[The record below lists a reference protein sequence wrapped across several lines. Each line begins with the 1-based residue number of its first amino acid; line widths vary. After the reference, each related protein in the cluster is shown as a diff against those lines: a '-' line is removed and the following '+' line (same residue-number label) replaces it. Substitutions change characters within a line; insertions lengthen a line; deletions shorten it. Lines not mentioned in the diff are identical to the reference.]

1 MDITLKW
8 LELDDIKA
16 QCRIEP
22 DNTLEDR
29 LLKLYGAAAEQAILN
44 ACRRTYESLI
54 ADFGS
59 VPYNLYLCGLLLANH
74 LYEHRGPTTTTSI
87 SIIPYSLDMYWK
99 PYAILANH
107 KTQEG

>member
-16 QCRIEP
+16 QCRIES

-29 LLKLYGAAAEQAILN
+29 LLMLYGAAAEQAILN
-44 ACRRTYESLI
+44 ACRRTYDELI
-54 ADFGS
+54 EEYWAI
-59 VPYNLYLCGLLLANH
+59 PYDLYLCGLLLANH

-87 SIIPYSLDMYWK
+87 SVIPYSLDMYWK
-99 PYAILANH
+99 PYARLAD
-107 KTQEG
+107 KKEKEE